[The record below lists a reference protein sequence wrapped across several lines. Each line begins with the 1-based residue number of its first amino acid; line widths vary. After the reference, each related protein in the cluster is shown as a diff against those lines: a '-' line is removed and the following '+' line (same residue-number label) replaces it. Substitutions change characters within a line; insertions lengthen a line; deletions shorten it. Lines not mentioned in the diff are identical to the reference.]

1 MSEQATVTGTPEV
14 VALYAEYARAK
25 EARAR
30 WEVEEKRLKGEIDA
44 VLYDDPDDPKPSPV
58 KVVDDNGEDVFEVKI
73 GSYRGLDFTYL
84 KNTYPHIYAECETRK
99 ATKQIKPPAF
109 KA

>member
-1 MSEQATVTGTPEV
+1 MTEPNEVEITPELST
-14 VALYAEYARAK
+14 LYGEYARAK
-25 EARAR
+25 SARGR

-44 VLYDDPDDPKPSPV
+44 LLYDDPDDPKPAPT
-58 KVVDDNGEDVFEVKI
+58 KVVDENGEDVFEVKI
-73 GSYRGLDFTYL
+73 GSYRGLDFQYL
-84 KNTYPHIYAECETRK
+84 KNTYPHIYAECETKK